1 MFFPN
6 DQTSHSESF
15 WANGSFS
22 YKLSLLATLKWPVQ
36 DFNVLLFLFPTVA
49 ALPKRESSRRKA
61 KDNSSTKMK
70 MLAGGLGAGGSD
82 EEDEKDIDLS
92 DSDQDES
99 WTPFKE
105 KDSKEKGG
113 KGSDDKKQSNGPRYR
128 QVTSTLLFDSF
139 CKIYLRTPSR
149 WEHFSAMLW
158 FGFP

>member
-1 MFFPN
+1 M
-6 DQTSHSESF
+6 
-15 WANGSFS
+15 
-22 YKLSLLATLKWPVQ
+22 
-36 DFNVLLFLFPTVA
+36 A

-128 QVTSTLLFDSF
+128 QVASP
-139 CKIYLRTPSR
+139 RR
-149 WEHFSAMLW
+149 WEHFSAMFW

>member
-1 MFFPN
+1 M
-6 DQTSHSESF
+6 
-15 WANGSFS
+15 
-22 YKLSLLATLKWPVQ
+22 
-36 DFNVLLFLFPTVA
+36 A

-128 QVTSTLLFDSF
+128 QVASTLLFDSF
-139 CKIYLRTPSR
+139 NPKFNYAVLVGGNIFLQC
-149 WEHFSAMLW
+149 
-158 FGFP
+158 FGLVFHNLGQNVLNFKKK

>member
-1 MFFPN
+1 M
-6 DQTSHSESF
+6 
-15 WANGSFS
+15 
-22 YKLSLLATLKWPVQ
+22 
-36 DFNVLLFLFPTVA
+36 A

-128 QVTSTLLFDSF
+128 QVASTWSFDSF
-139 CKIYLRTPSR
+139 CKIYLNTPSR
-149 WEHFSAMLW
+149 W
-158 FGFP
+158 